1 MIRAVLCFALVAC
14 SSAPPP
20 AHVTVIS
27 PHGHATPVAGSLLPP
42 PAPPNYGWEW
52 RGDKPGFGTSFYR
65 GPREARRADVTC
77 SFTYTEAPQL
87 GRTSCARGS
96 RELWHHDETGVFV
109 ADAALAID
117 GEVLYVARYSNI
129 SSGCILHAFDLRTG
143 GERFATRLRALGPI
157 AHSEYL
163 AAVELRVVRGRPVVY
178 GWESAGRYVE
188 AVDPATGASV
198 YNARVPDPPP

>member
-1 MIRAVLCFALVAC
+1 MRRVVLCLVLVGCAGGP
-14 SSAPPP
+14 AP
-20 AHVTVIS
+20 AHVTVS
-27 PHGHATPVAGSLLPP
+27 APSGRATPLAGSLLPP
-42 PAPPNYGWEW
+42 PAPPNYAWEW

-65 GPREARRADVTC
+65 APREARRADVTC
-77 SFTYTEAPQL
+77 SFTYTEATQI
-87 GRTSCARGS
+87 GRTSCSRGA
-96 RELWHHDETGVFV
+96 RELWRHDETGVFV

-129 SSGCILHAFDLRTG
+129 SSGCILHAFDVLSG
-143 GERFATRLRALGPI
+143 DERFTTRLRGLGPI

-163 AAVELRVVRGRPVVY
+163 AAVELRVVRGWPVVY

-198 YNARVPDPPP
+198 YHALVPEPQR